1 MLQADKQVLLAGVK
15 RNALEL
21 RQRELE
27 FHVERYTNLA
37 TQASVV
43 AGFSFESLVELE
55 VPEGTHPLLSACYFT
70 CGASAMALALYVL
83 CVASFAC
90 VFGHRLAL
98 QGPHGSLERAVHIL
112 IDHRVHIFT
121 MAALSLVFLVGAAVL
136 MAWIKMG
143 AAASLVSM
151 IFFFFAWAVYKRMR
165 AMFEIFHIPEDKLVT
180 GATRVHDPSSSGA
193 VVDLSRLNP
202 ASRGAQTVP
211 QRQHPV
217 QPSRAGTYSRLVEQ
231 QADAEAAAAQPGA
244 LQRLG
249 TNIGQAL
256 AAPFGGSLRSEVAS
270 SGPKHEAWLFK
281 RGERGFFGTDKF
293 QRRYFVLQ
301 SPCLYYYRS
310 WEDFGAQT
318 GTMNER
324 LRAAV
329 NHGSPINMR
338 QYAPR
343 HSRLA
348 TAASSQPPR
357 HNRLTTAAW
366 PRHAHKPAQPAPA
379 ASRLHTLL
387 AAPRYD
393 IVRVRDNEVEM
404 PNRFDLVP
412 TNPLDRKFELQGVT
426 ADETDDWINVLRL
439 AKGSDADPGSSS
451 AATVI
456 VQN

>member
-55 VPEGTHPLLSACYFT
+55 VPEGTNPLLAACYFV
-70 CGASAMALALYVL
+70 CGAMAMALALYVL

-112 IDHRVHIFT
+112 IDHRLHIFM

-143 AAASLVSM
+143 AASSVVTL
-151 IFFFFAWAVYKRMR
+151 IFITFAYCVYTRMR
-165 AMFEIFHIPEDKLVT
+165 GMFDIFHIPEDKLVT
-180 GATRVHDPSSSGA
+180 GATRVHDPNSSGA

-202 ASRGAQTVP
+202 ANRGAETVP
-211 QRQHPV
+211 QRPKLRPDHHGGVSLFGGGGGGGGPGYTQ
-217 QPSRAGTYSRLVEQ
+217 L
-231 QADAEAAAAQPGA
+231 ADAEHGDSEQSNA

-249 TNIGQAL
+249 TGLANSVSGMMASSNRVGTDAL
-256 AAPFGGSLRSEVAS
+256 

-281 RGERGFFGTDKF
+281 KGSKGPFGFGTDKF

-301 SPCLYYYRS
+301 GAYLFYFRA
-310 WEDFGAQT
+310 WEDYGSQT
-318 GTMNER
+318 GTQVER

-329 NHGSPINMR
+329 NYTSPLDLR
-338 QYAPR
+338 EYE
-343 HSRLA
+343 
-348 TAASSQPPR
+348 
-357 HNRLTTAAW
+357 
-366 PRHAHKPAQPAPA
+366 
-379 ASRLHTLL
+379 
-387 AAPRYD
+387 
-393 IVRVRDNEVEM
+393 IVRVRDDEVNF

-412 TNPLDRKFELQGVT
+412 ANPLERKFELQAVT
-426 ADETDDWINVLRL
+426 GEEADDWIAALR
-439 AKGSDADPGSSS
+439 AGKGTATQAAGV
-451 AATVI
+451 ATVI
-456 VQN
+456 VES